1 MAQTSPD
8 SNLLHA
14 LARNLK
20 LEKDL
25 VDSPWFKALES
36 RNCKT
41 LKGLLKTH
49 EDLVR
54 KTSHEGRTVLHVAVI
69 QGCLDLVEYILRL
82 FGDVPELPT
91 FKARYR
97 VLLTAKDGRCGGV
110 TALGVA
116 QEFLGMEKIIQ
127 CLQFGPSH
135 NQQAMPNAQ
144 DDQSLT
150 RVREIISEV
159 FSTEPMFDSLKAS
172 FGEDVD
178 YNFHNIEN
186 STELVFHH
194 AFSQIGME
202 ESEEESESLKF
213 ALKVMEECL
222 AQGEVGVTTL
232 KFLFNLPN
240 AQGRPPF
247 HALLAS
253 SKNGYS
259 QLVYVKVNKLID
271 RLFEA
276 PAPPTGLK
284 SCVTALDS
292 MGRTLFHRNVS
303 MKPNI
308 GGAIHYVFDHAK
320 VAKFTDVKDLLK
332 KRMKS
337 RQPEGSPIDRM
348 DGTGGATALHLAI
361 LHNQPLNVDK
371 LLEVRYEVDLNA
383 ILYRRIQ
390 YGHDATGKGARWSP
404 LQLAALL
411 GNSQI
416 VKSLLAQVRGQSMH
430 CNSLYRLQ
438 SYFSY
443 FQVWCMH
450 KL

>member
-8 SNLLHA
+8 SNLLHD

-49 EDLVR
+49 NDLVR
-54 KTSHEGRTVLHVAVI
+54 RTSHEGRTVLHVAVI
-69 QGCLDLVEYILRL
+69 QGCLDLVKDILRL
-82 FGDVPELPT
+82 FGDVSDPVT
-91 FKARYR
+91 FKGRYQ

-127 CLQFGPSH
+127 CLEMGPSH
-135 NQQAMPNAQ
+135 NQQPTPNAQ

-159 FSTEPMFDSLKAS
+159 FSTEPMFDALKAS

-186 STELVFHH
+186 NVELVFHH
-194 AFSQIGME
+194 AFSQIGRE
-202 ESEEESESLKF
+202 ESQEESESMKF
-213 ALKVMEECL
+213 VLKVMEECL

-247 HALLAS
+247 HALFAS

-259 QLVYVKVNKLID
+259 QLVYLKVNNLID
-271 RLFEA
+271 RLFGEHDP
-276 PAPPTGLK
+276 PAGLE
-284 SCVTALDS
+284 SCVTALDA

-303 MKPNI
+303 MKPNE
-308 GGAIHYVFDHAK
+308 GFIHYVFDHLK

-337 RQPEGSPIDRM
+337 RQVEGSPK
-348 DGTGGATALHLAI
+348 DGMGGEGGATALHLAI
-361 LHNQPLNVDK
+361 LHDQPLNVDK
-371 LLEVRYEVDLNA
+371 LLEDTYDVDLNA
-383 ILYRRIQ
+383 IFYRRIQ

-411 GNSQI
+411 GNPHI
-416 VKSLLAQVRGQSMH
+416 VQSLLAKVRGQSMH
-430 CNSLYRLQ
+430 CNSLYRFQ
-438 SYFSY
+438 S
-443 FQVWCMH
+443 
-450 KL
+450 

>member
-1 MAQTSPD
+1 MAQ
-8 SNLLHA
+8 LHA

-20 LEKDL
+20 LEKDR

-36 RNCKT
+36 RNCMT

-49 EDLVR
+49 KDFVR

-82 FGDVPELPT
+82 FGDVPDTAT
-91 FKARYR
+91 FKARYQ

-127 CLQFGPSH
+127 CLQSGPSD
-135 NQQAMPNAQ
+135 NQQATPNAE

-150 RVREIISEV
+150 GVRGIISEV
-159 FSTEPMFDSLKAS
+159 FSTQPMFDSLKAS

-178 YNFHNIEN
+178 YNFYNFEN
-186 STELVFHH
+186 NAEFVFHF

-202 ESEEESESLKF
+202 ESEEESESMKF
-213 ALKVMEECL
+213 VLKVMEECLL

-259 QLVYVKVNKLID
+259 QLVYLKVNKLID
-271 RLFEA
+271 WLFEA
-276 PAPPTGLK
+276 PAPHTGLE

-303 MKPNI
+303 MKPNE
-308 GGAIHYVFDHAK
+308 GAIKHYVFDHAK
-320 VAKFTDVKDLLK
+320 VAKFKDVKHLLNQ
-332 KRMKS
+332 RMKS
-337 RQPEGSPIDRM
+337 RQREGSPK
-348 DGTGGATALHLAI
+348 DGMNGEGGATALHLAI

-371 LLEVRYEVDLNA
+371 LLQVKYEVDLNA

-390 YGHDATGKGARWSP
+390 YGHDQYGHDATGKSARWSP

-411 GNSQI
+411 GNPHI
-416 VKSLLAQVRGQSMH
+416 VKLLLQVDKVRGQSMH
-430 CNSLYRLQ
+430 CNSLYRFQ
-438 SYFSY
+438 S
-443 FQVWCMH
+443 
-450 KL
+450 